1 MSDLADFLR
10 ARYGEDEAAA
20 RAAASV
26 AGPDWTWRTDVTLN
40 DETTDYVTTPDGVVL
55 MDTMGGIEDN
65 APHVARHDPAR
76 VLRETGTRRHRLAR
90 YLAQAGYGLPEGVA
104 DGRDPYEKECDA
116 AVKDAL
122 KIEVLEDAA
131 IWRDHP
137 DYDPAWAP
145 DAYEV
150 LGTATND
157 GWLEGQE
164 DPGSGAAGDE

>member
-10 ARYGEDEAAA
+10 ARYGEDEAIAKA
-20 RAAASV
+20 VR
-26 AGPDWTWRTDVTLN
+26 PDQ
-40 DETTDYVTTPDGVVL
+40 DYADS
-55 MDTMGGIEDN
+55 EHQERWN
-65 APHVARHDPAR
+65 PAR

>member
-65 APHVARHDPAR
+65 APHVARHDPETITAKLDEVISRIGQDIDPFLTAAAR
-76 VLRETGTRRHRLAR
+76 R
-90 YLAQAGYGLPEGVA
+90 
-104 DGRDPYEKECDA
+104 
-116 AVKDAL
+116 AL
-122 KIEVLEDAA
+122 ESVD
-131 IWRDHP
+131 W
-137 DYDPAWAP
+137 
-145 DAYEV
+145 
-150 LGTATND
+150 
-157 GWLEGQE
+157 
-164 DPGSGAAGDE
+164 